1 MAQITLISIY
11 LPLILSL
18 MPFPLIVPYLS
29 KNPSVSFP
37 ENKRLFFQFRTTK
50 PKFLPYIFTETYG
63 RKSENN
69 RPYSGKDMFN
79 CDFIAFINCREG

>member
-1 MAQITLISIY
+1 MALFIS
-11 LPLILSL
+11 
-18 MPFPLIVPYLS
+18 FPKFIRIFQKIRPYL
-29 KNPSVSFP
+29 FL